1 MNKIITAILSINLTA
16 CAHTLQYIYPEKSI
30 QHCNLKWERLKK
42 TSGYLKKHST
52 LYLSEG

>member
-16 CAHTLQYIYPEKSI
+16 CAHTFQYIYPEKSI
-30 QHCNLKWERLKK
+30 QHCNLKWESLKK